1 MLRRPWMAPLALV
14 VLVFLVVSLPGYLS
28 LDPARSRLPSPPDFP
43 AYYPILVS
51 HIIFGSIAM
60 VTCCL
65 QIWPWLRSRDLALH
79 RRIGRVYV
87 FAGVLPAG
95 VLGFVV
101 GVNTPFGP
109 VAMVSHVLL
118 AALWLGTTAMGVI
131 SARKRRMAEHRRW
144 MIRSFA
150 LTMSIITNRL
160 WSALAAVA
168 LEPRIATTFGGSE
181 IAFMHA
187 IGSVSAWLGW
197 TIPLLIAQWWLDR
210 TPTRRRT
217 QAHSTESVTAA

>member
-1 MLRRPWMAPLALV
+1 MFRRPWMAPLALV
-14 VLVFLVVSLPGYLS
+14 VLAFLALSLPGYLS
-28 LDPARSRLPSPPDFP
+28 LDPSRSRLPSPPGFP
-43 AYYPILVS
+43 EYYWILVS

-65 QIWPWLRSRDLALH
+65 QIWPWLRQRNLALH
-79 RRIGRVYV
+79 RRLGRVYV

-95 VLGFVV
+95 LLGFVV

-109 VAMVSHVLL
+109 VAMASHVILST
-118 AALWLGTTAMGVI
+118 LWLGTTAMGI
-131 SARKRRMAEHRRW
+131 ITARKRRMAEHRRW

-160 WSALAAVA
+160 WSALAAAA
-168 LEPRIATTFGGSE
+168 LEPQIATTFGGSE

-187 IGSVSAWLGW
+187 IGSLSSWLGW
-197 TIPLLIAQWWLDR
+197 TIPLLVAQWWLDR
-210 TPTRRRT
+210 RPARRRT
-217 QAHSTESVTAA
+217 PRIAQPA